1 MVRVSTGASCSAR
14 PIQLSILDAMRRV
27 AGRPAPQRSL
37 VNVWPA
43 RHSRSLDLLRTR
55 AVSDANAWARTG
67 ILPQMRVDA
76 SNERLMDDKYARLF
90 TDGGGPV
97 DDRHEPRDHDWPTR
111 SFDLLATKFV
121 DESVLNISSMVNMNR
136 EQEYSQVV
144 LIGDGTCTRFCRLP
158 WPQGTVIFL
167 VAPAEVHER
176 AEALLTTCDE
186 KVVAPR
192 GCLLR
197 RVDCDLSGDQPP
209 NSLVAALEANGFR
222 TCPSFGPS
230 GRPGVPISTRIRLNI
245 PCHSLRFLAS
255 STRPAG
261 GNRLSVFGLQGLRAM
276 NVSRAAFEWIFSE
289 ISNAAAFESV
299 VVGEIQAGSAEEMER
314 LVSGYGMQ
322 GNGVSLEAVRDQCVP
337 AVGADPRWMAALGAN
352 MDWRLF
358 RATQRRLSLEEMDTL
373 ASHSAAAEAVD
384 EDFFGNFS

>member
-1 MVRVSTGASCSAR
+1 MTRVSTGASCSSFNLPSPR
-14 PIQLSILDAMRRV
+14 LDAMLSVACRPNPRRS
-27 AGRPAPQRSL
+27 P
-37 VNVWPA
+37 VWHFSHTP
-43 RHSRSLDLLRTR
+43 SRSHNLSRVCAAR
-55 AVSDANAWARTG
+55 EANAWARTG
-67 ILPQMRVDA
+67 ILPEMRVDA
-76 SNERLMDDKYARLF
+76 SNERLMDDKHARLF
-90 TDGGGPV
+90 SDHAGHPMGAV
-97 DDRHEPRDHDWPTR
+97 DDSHEPRDHDWVTR

-121 DESVLNISSMVNMNR
+121 DESVLNVASMVNMNR
-136 EQEYSQVV
+136 EQEYSQIV

-176 AEALLTTCDE
+176 AEAIIETCGE
-186 KVVAPR
+186 KAVAPR

-197 RVDCDLSGDQPP
+197 RVDCDLSGDQAP
-209 NSLVAALEANGFR
+209 NGLVAALEAKGFR
-222 TCPSFGPS
+222 TCY
-230 GRPGVPISTRIRLNI
+230 VPIFMRNHLGTH
-245 PCHSLRFLAS
+245 HSRRPAGS
-255 STRPAG
+255 STHSPG

-289 ISNAAAFESV
+289 ISDAAAFESV
-299 VVGEIQAGSAEEMER
+299 VLGEIKVGSAEEMES
-314 LVSGYGMQ
+314 LVAGYGMQ

>member
-1 MVRVSTGASCSAR
+1 MTRVSTGASCSSFTLPSPR
-14 PIQLSILDAMRRV
+14 LDAMLSVACRPNPRRS
-27 AGRPAPQRSL
+27 P
-37 VNVWPA
+37 VWHFSHTP
-43 RHSRSLDLLRTR
+43 SRSHNLSRVCAAR
-55 AVSDANAWARTG
+55 EANAWARTG
-67 ILPQMRVDA
+67 ILPEMRVDA
-76 SNERLMDDKYARLF
+76 SNERLLDDKHARLF
-90 TDGGGPV
+90 SDHAGHPMGAV
-97 DDRHEPRDHDWPTR
+97 DDSHEPRDHDWVTR

-121 DESVLNISSMVNMNR
+121 DESVLNVASMVNMNR
-136 EQEYSQVV
+136 EQEYSQIV

-176 AEALLTTCDE
+176 AEAIIETCGE
-186 KVVAPR
+186 KAVAPR

-197 RVDCDLSGDQPP
+197 RVDCDLSGDQAP
-209 NSLVAALEANGFR
+209 NGLVAALEAKGFR
-222 TCPSFGPS
+222 
-230 GRPGVPISTRIRLNI
+230 
-245 PCHSLRFLAS
+245 
-255 STRPAG
+255 

-289 ISNAAAFESV
+289 ISDAAAFESV
-299 VVGEIQAGSAEEMER
+299 VLGEIKVGSAEEMES
-314 LVSGYGMQ
+314 LVAGYGMQ